1 MRYAQP
7 LSDQVLVFISSMGPG
22 VLIGFIYD
30 VIFSFLRTFGNRRVL
45 TIIADLLFALTATMI
60 SFFYMVVYN
69 SGTVR
74 LNIVIAQLMGAVA
87 FHYSMGKYVEKTVS
101 FIARILTKL
110 INIILRPFEL
120 VFKRTAVY
128 IKKAEEKMSAKI
140 NIKEKIQLYKK
151 KIKNIPKIHLK
162 K

>member
-30 VIFSFLRTFGNRRVL
+30 VIFSFFRTFGNRRVL
-45 TIIADLLFALTATMI
+45 TITADLLFALSATMI

-74 LNIVIAQLMGAVA
+74 LNIVIAQLLGAVA
-87 FHYSMGKYVEKTVS
+87 FHYSMGKYVEKAVS
-101 FIARILTKL
+101 FVARILTKL
-110 INIILRPFEL
+110 INIIVSPFEL
-120 VFKRTAVY
+120 IFKRTAGY
-128 IKKAEEKMSAKI
+128 IKKTAEKMSAKI
-140 NIKEKIQLYKK
+140 NIKEKIRLDKK
-151 KIKNIPKIHLK
+151 KIKNIPKILLK